1 MKYTC
6 MSFNILGVDEAGKD
20 LYAPSEI
27 RCECIARYL
36 SEMKTDIVGIQEA
49 GSHHRLYNWMEN
61 LSRRIDEN
69 GVYGVAKI
77 DDDEEFTATTQTFED
92 KKVPLSVGLIILY
105 KNDKFDLIERGAHR
119 YSTDELQERY
129 FQWVHL
135 RDKENDRDIFVT
147 NTHWSINW
155 DKNGKVSPEWGAI
168 YRTKQANE
176 LHSFWEEKVG
186 NNILFA
192 TGDYNCRQN
201 SEWALLAE
209 SGIYKQAVNVGD
221 KDWNLGDHIDH
232 IYINPNV
239 TSVEDLRFLDCTL
252 DTTSVQGRHTGLY
265 FWYSKD
271 KVYDN
276 LRFDRMSDHNPL
288 LLTVNVK

>member
-105 KNDKFDLIERGAHR
+105 KKDKFDLIERGAHR

-176 LHSFWEEKVG
+176 LRSFWEEKVG

-221 KDWNLGDHIDH
+221 KDWNLGDHIDN
-232 IYINPNV
+232 IFINPNV
-239 TSVEDLRFLDCTL
+239 AEVEDLRFLDCTL

>member
-6 MSFNILGVDEAGKD
+6 MSFNILGCDDAGKD

-27 RCECIARYL
+27 RCECIAKYL

-105 KNDKFDLIERGAHR
+105 KKDKFDLIERGAHR

-176 LHSFWEEKVG
+176 LRSFWEEKVG

-192 TGDYNCRQN
+192 TGDYNCRQD
-201 SEWALLAE
+201 SDWALLAE
-209 SGIYKQAVNVGD
+209 NGIYKQAVNVGD

-232 IYINPNV
+232 IYINPDV
-239 TSVEDLRFLDCTL
+239 TSVEDLRFLDCTM
-252 DTTSVQGRHTGLY
+252 DTSTVKGRHTVLY

-271 KVYDN
+271 KVYEK
-276 LRFDRMSDHNPL
+276 LKFDRMSDHNPL
-288 LLTVNVK
+288 LLTVNTK

>member
-6 MSFNILGVDEAGKD
+6 MSFNILGCDDAGKD

-77 DDDEEFTATTQTFED
+77 DDDEEFMATTQTFED

-105 KNDKFDLIERGAHR
+105 KKDKFDLIERGAHR

-168 YRTKQANE
+168 YRAKQANE
-176 LHSFWEEKVG
+176 LRSFWEEKVG

-192 TGDYNCRQN
+192 TGDYNCRQD
-201 SEWALLAE
+201 SDWALLAE
-209 SGIYKQAVNVGD
+209 NGIYKQAVNVGD

-232 IYINPNV
+232 IYINSDT
-239 TSVEDLRFLDCTL
+239 TSVEDLRFLDCTM
-252 DTTSVQGRHTGLY
+252 DTSTVKGRHTELY

-271 KVYDN
+271 KVYEK
-276 LRFDRMSDHNPL
+276 LKFDRMSDHNPL

>member
-1 MKYTC
+1 MNYTC
-6 MSFNILGVDEAGKD
+6 MSFNILGCDDAGKD

-27 RCECIARYL
+27 RCECIANYL
-36 SEMKTDIVGIQEA
+36 NDMNTDIIGIQEA

-61 LSRRIDEN
+61 LSHRIDEK
-69 GVYGVAKI
+69 GIYGVAKI
-77 DDDEEFTATTQTFED
+77 DDDEDFIATTQTFED

-105 KNDKFDLIERGAHR
+105 KKEKFILVERGAHR

-135 RDKENDRDIFVT
+135 RDKETNRDIFVT
-147 NTHWSINW
+147 NTHWSVNW
-155 DKNGKVSPEWGAI
+155 DKNGKVGPEWGAI

-176 LHSFWEEKVG
+176 LRSFWEEKVG

-192 TGDYNCRQN
+192 TGDYNCRQD

-209 SGIYKQAVNVGD
+209 SGIYKQAVNIGD
-221 KDWNLGDHIDH
+221 KDWGLGDHIDH
-232 IYINPNV
+232 IFINPNL

-252 DTTSVQGRHTGLY
+252 DTTSVKGRHTGLY

-271 KVYDN
+271 KVYEKLIFN
-276 LRFDRMSDHNPL
+276 RMSDHNPM
-288 LLTVNVK
+288 LLTVSVK

>member
-6 MSFNILGVDEAGKD
+6 MSFNILGCDDAGKD

-105 KNDKFDLIERGAHR
+105 KKDKFDLIERGAHR

-135 RDKENDRDIFVT
+135 RDKENDLDIFVT

-176 LHSFWEEKVG
+176 LRSFWEEKVG

-192 TGDYNCRQN
+192 TGDYNCRQD
-201 SEWALLAE
+201 SDWALLAE
-209 SGIYKQAVNVGD
+209 NGIYKQAVNVGD

-232 IYINPNV
+232 IYINPDA
-239 TSVEDLRFLDCTL
+239 TSVEDLRFLDCTM
-252 DTTSVQGRHTGLY
+252 DTSTVKGRHTGLY

-271 KVYDN
+271 KVYEK
-276 LRFDRMSDHNPL
+276 LKFDRMSDHNPL

>member
-6 MSFNILGVDEAGKD
+6 MSFNILGCDDAGKD

-77 DDDEEFTATTQTFED
+77 DDDEEFMATTQTFED

-105 KNDKFDLIERGAHR
+105 KKDKFDLIERGAHR

-176 LHSFWEEKVG
+176 LRSFWEEKVG

-192 TGDYNCRQN
+192 TGDYNCRQD
-201 SEWALLAE
+201 SDWALLAE
-209 SGIYKQAVNVGD
+209 NGIYKQAVNVGD

-232 IYINPNV
+232 IYINPDA
-239 TSVEDLRFLDCTL
+239 TSVEDLRFLDCTM
-252 DTTSVQGRHTGLY
+252 DTSTVKGRHTGLY

-271 KVYDN
+271 KVYEK
-276 LRFDRMSDHNPL
+276 LKFDRMSDHNPL